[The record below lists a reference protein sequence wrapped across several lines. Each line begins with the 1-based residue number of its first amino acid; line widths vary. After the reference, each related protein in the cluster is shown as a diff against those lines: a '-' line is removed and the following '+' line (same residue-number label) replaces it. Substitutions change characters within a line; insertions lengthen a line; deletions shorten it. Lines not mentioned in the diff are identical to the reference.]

1 MVEVLHADPGARTQA
16 LRAVALGAAAG
27 ALGIAWIA
35 NRLQHFE
42 RLASESPHAAKLG
55 IGTLYEVLIG
65 LAVLSTCLA
74 AFVVLQRSVLAFRH
88 GAFPPPGTRVLRD
101 TVVLTG
107 AAAHRVAC
115 LGIALGILLV
125 GCAGVLVVLLLG
137 LEMCLGRFTAA

>member
-1 MVEVLHADPGARTQA
+1 VVEILHADPGARARA

-35 NRLQHFE
+35 NRLQHYE

-55 IGTLYEVLIG
+55 IGALYEVLIG
-65 LAVLSTCLA
+65 LAVLATCVA
-74 AFVVLQRSVLAFRH
+74 AFVILQRSVLALRL

-107 AAAHRVAC
+107 PRARQIASAGIV
-115 LGIALGILLV
+115 LGVLLV

-137 LEMCLGRFTAA
+137 LEMCLGRFTGA